1 MNYKNVSNKKKNT
14 IVIVVALVL
23 SLVLL
28 AGTIAGLGFAFDWW
42 GKSVPTSTYVLNVE
56 SIDEIIGVKFS
67 TEDFTAYYDAKEMY
81 KYENAETFDG
91 TYPELLEKRSWA
103 SIILDV
109 KDYGVDYKVV
119 EPGLY
124 NVAFKV
130 NGKSYEAEEVEYF
143 KASSD
148 NWYSFEVENE
158 SLYFGITDM
167 NALSHL
173 TETDY
178 EDGSSICL
186 WSNGFV
192 IESFELT
199 KFEKVN

>member
-1 MNYKNVSNKKKNT
+1 MNNNFNNGAANNNNNSNNGGFIMAQGT
-14 IVIVVALVL
+14 LTTMEAF
-23 SLVLL
+23 
-28 AGTIAGLGFAFDWW
+28 AGT
-42 GKSVPTSTYVLNVE
+42 
-56 SIDEIIGVKFS
+56 VK
-67 TEDFTAYYDAKEMY
+67 TAMEAH
-81 KYENAETFDG
+81 
-91 TYPELLEKRSWA
+91 
-103 SIILDV
+103 
-109 KDYGVDYKVV
+109 YGVDYKVV

-148 NWYSFEVENE
+148 NWYSFEVKNE

-167 NALSHL
+167 NAVSHL
-173 TETDY
+173 AESDY